1 MTRFL
6 VDVQLEV
13 LLVDKEATTLL
24 VYSKVGIVPLIEEIY
39 IITMC

>member
-13 LLVDKEATTLL
+13 LLVDKETATLL
-24 VYSKVGIVPLIEEIY
+24 VNSKVGVVPLIEEIY
-39 IITMC
+39 VITVC